1 MEGRQP
7 SQDARASPVQLLLK
21 TKDPFDLNLTDS
33 RPSVGDW
40 GLDAAGVFFL
50 PVTWDRS
57 YTHLCSIFTAFKEA
71 TGDRKNPKA
80 QLEFPSS
87 LSIEDRGDVQGTARK
102 FGLGANSSGI
112 GNNRFLTIYTSANQ
126 AKKAKD
132 ALNKAQKG
140 KRLTPQLEREA
151 MDMWRCWQAVGGEG
165 RKFSQ
170 KEVLEMVCTGQVDPE
185 LRDVYLR
192 WLRAGKPDRNLP
204 TARQQGPRTAQELFD
219 NIQWLKPESGHLGQV
234 FYNKVHLS
242 ESRVPPGVKDSYWAP
257 EARGSTRVL
266 SHAEAMPTH
275 GLTHALV
282 CTSQVLDSYILNY
295 FPPSVAL
302 SVVCPADSSS
312 PPLAHRTMLQCPHH
326 PADSNIMDS
335 PCDCADKRQVDVIH
349 PKNSRR
355 LHANFCIL
363 RYEAHVRLVVTS
375 APFSEQ
381 GWTRQGQ
388 LGWFCDLPLSF
399 TPEVTQQTGYWAAPR
414 DQPLASDLEF
424 ILCQLGVP
432 QQTVW
437 SLLTDAD
444 FTAVSTCVRL
454 IPCVPGRLWPRG
466 RDISRVGLV
475 KLAELLSQVPWPGGH
490 DPPLVYQSP
499 HVDCSSSLWLH
510 SLYCSLT
517 GQAKALFSRR
527 DVNERE
533 NRSLRKDLL
542 LQLLRHIQVVHPWA
556 VDADNVPNLAACQ
569 ETNMSWE
576 GDMWNNLYNTSLGS
590 SGNVAWNAK
599 AVMRTCHL
607 SADKDGP
614 QYGWLLLGSHSM
626 TPESWGEVVLGQR
639 PNHDPFYRLH
649 SWELSVLILPHLTQ
663 GQGVSKLLSPDLCR
677 WDLPGRPEHLRRCP
691 PGGLPV
697 PTLLKMSRQEDK
709 MFWHLVGQV
718 KEIQRSGLSVLVRK
732 VPYETQTPSRLPLD
746 EWPGP
751 EVGYEASLHV
761 NVALLSGLD
770 HLPKKGWMVDV
781 VASLRQTNDKWQPY
795 YLCIVGV
802 LHTWKEEDQPG
813 RHCNIINC
821 VQHGP
826 KHPQFAGLERHPH
839 EFKVVGLDLNPK
851 EPLLE
856 TYPDPKPPPGRDRLI
871 GRLQRL
877 HATTNVAP
885 SGPGGK
891 RDYDLQL
898 EAVWQRYFTG
908 LT

>member
-21 TKDPFDLNLTDS
+21 TEDPFDLNLTAARPWETGVWTLQESSSYLSPGTGVTRTCAASSQLS
-33 RPSVGDW
+33 R
-40 GLDAAGVFFL
+40 
-50 PVTWDRS
+50 
-57 YTHLCSIFTAFKEA
+57 
-71 TGDRKNPKA
+71 DRKNPKA
-80 QLEFPSS
+80 RLEFPSS
-87 LSIEDRGDVQGTARK
+87 LSIEDRGDVQGTARN

-112 GNNRFLTIYTSANQ
+112 GKERFLTIYTSSNQ

-140 KRLTPQLEREA
+140 KRLTPQQEKEA

-185 LRDVYLR
+185 LRDVY
-192 WLRAGKPDRNLP
+192 P
-204 TARQQGPRTAQELFD
+204 
-219 NIQWLKPESGHLGQV
+219 
-234 FYNKVHLS
+234 
-242 ESRVPPGVKDSYWAP
+242 SYWTP

-282 CTSQVLDSYILNY
+282 CTSQVLDSYILNF

-326 PADSNIMDS
+326 PADSTVMDS

-355 LHANFCIL
+355 LHANFCVL

-399 TPEVTQQTGYWAAPR
+399 TPEVTQQAGYWAALR

-444 FTAVSTCVRL
+444 FTAVSACVRLIPCVPGRLGVHQQTVWSLLADADFTGVSTCVRLIPCVPGRLWPRTDADFTGVSTCVRL

-466 RDISRVGLV
+466 RDISRMGLV
-475 KLAELLSQVPWPGGH
+475 KLAELLSQVPWPSGH
-490 DPPLVYQSP
+490 DPPMVYQSP

-517 GQAKALFSRR
+517 GQPKALFARR
-527 DVNERE
+527 DVSERE

-542 LQLLRHIQVVHPWA
+542 HQLLNHIQA
-556 VDADNVPNLAACQ
+556 I
-569 ETNMSWE
+569 
-576 GDMWNNLYNTSLGS
+576 
-590 SGNVAWNAK
+590 
-599 AVMRTCHL
+599 MRTCHL

-639 PNHDPFYRLH
+639 PNHDPSYRLH
-649 SWELSVLILPHLTQ
+649 SWELSVLILPHLTHN
-663 GQGVSKLLSPDLCR
+663 QGVSKLFSPDLGR
-677 WDLPGRPEHLRRCP
+677 WDLPGSPAHLRRCP

-697 PTLLKMSRQEDK
+697 PTLLKMSRQEEK
-709 MFWHLVGQV
+709 TLWHLVGQV

-732 VPYETQTPSRLPLD
+732 VPYETETLSRS
-746 EWPGP
+746 
-751 EVGYEASLHV
+751 V
-761 NVALLSGLD
+761 
-770 HLPKKGWMVDV
+770 
-781 VASLRQTNDKWQPY
+781 R
-795 YLCIVGV
+795 IF
-802 LHTWKEEDQPG
+802 
-813 RHCNIINC
+813 INL
-821 VQHGP
+821 
-826 KHPQFAGLERHPH
+826 FIDI
-839 EFKVVGLDLNPK
+839 F
-851 EPLLE
+851 
-856 TYPDPKPPPGRDRLI
+856 
-871 GRLQRL
+871 
-877 HATTNVAP
+877 
-885 SGPGGK
+885 
-891 RDYDLQL
+891 
-898 EAVWQRYFTG
+898 
-908 LT
+908 